1 MNNKNQIGC
10 VYCIYEECCLIRTFD
25 INRAELD
32 CPKFIHY
39 SDKKPNELTYLTNTW
54 KELLY
59 EWEKERISLPPLK
72 KINDDK

>member
-10 VYCIYEECCLIRTFD
+10 GYCIYEECCLIRTFD

-39 SDKKPNELTYLTNTW
+39 SDKKPNELTYLTSTW